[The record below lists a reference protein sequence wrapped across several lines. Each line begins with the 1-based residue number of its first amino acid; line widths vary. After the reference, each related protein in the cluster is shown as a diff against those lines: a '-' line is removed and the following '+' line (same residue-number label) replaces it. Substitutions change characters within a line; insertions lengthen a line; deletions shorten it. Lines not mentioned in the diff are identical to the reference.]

1 MIEVK
6 SLADIPT
13 ILELLEEQAQGMT
26 HPYASEELVMWLP
39 VNKRFF
45 NAFVTSQG
53 HLCHILVVKAF
64 ASLVVVGSEPR
75 YSTNALNHDEGY
87 FADSGHFLAVTSSR
101 ETVIS
106 ALTRFF
112 SQDDYSNNY
121 VVPFEGTVLP
131 FPADILE

>member
-53 HLCHILVVKAF
+53 HLCHILVVKASYLVEDENGDIF
-64 ASLVVVGSEPR
+64 ETYQYETDEETATHDAFQDIIDDAADVIDNEFEPATYTVKIKFEVETAKSLR
-75 YSTNALNHDEGY
+75 
-87 FADSGHFLAVTSSR
+87 R
-101 ETVIS
+101 KII
-106 ALTRFF
+106 RRR
-112 SQDDYSNNY
+112 
-121 VVPFEGTVLP
+121 
-131 FPADILE
+131 